1 LTRSATL
8 GTYLRVYT
16 QKFELNYCQLP
27 INNLEY
33 HVSLKRIL
41 KYFVIISFLSLA
53 VSACAPGEKTN
64 PDPEGAQETGDTQ
77 PTVTVGYQG
86 MLNPWKAAIESK
98 RFSQVTGRDIAWRKF
113 NSGSEVITAMA
124 SGDVDLA
131 VAGSSPI
138 ATAMSRGL
146 ELELVWI
153 LEAIEANEALIA
165 RQGSGIKTLQD
176 LKGKTVGVPFAS
188 TTHYHLLFA
197 LEHNNIDTKDLT
209 VLNLQP
215 DAIAASWA
223 QDRIDAAFIWSPV
236 LDQLKANGT
245 VIVSSGELAK
255 LGRPTFDGLIAQQ
268 EFAQKNPEFMAQFI
282 GVIAAADADYRD
294 HADAWTAD
302 APQVQAIAKV
312 TGAKA
317 ADVTQVLSQYAF
329 PDLNQQVSSQWLGGD
344 KDHGA
349 AKALADTSQFLK
361 AEQKISE
368 VLPDYSRYVNASYAQ
383 AALEASAVAATS
395 P

>member
-1 LTRSATL
+1 M
-8 GTYLRVYT
+8 
-16 QKFELNYCQLP
+16 N
-27 INNLEY
+27 
-33 HVSLKRIL
+33 LKRIL
-41 KYFVIISFLSLA
+41 TFLAIISFLSLFLN
-53 VSACAPGEKTN
+53 ACAPSEKDKSDTQ
-64 PDPEGAQETGDTQ
+64 GTGGTSTTQ

-86 MLNPWKAAIESK
+86 MLNPWKAAIENK
-98 RFSQVTGRDIAWRKF
+98 RFAQVTGREITWRKF
-113 NSGSEVITAMA
+113 NSGAEVITAMA

-138 ATAMSRGL
+138 ATGMSRGL

-165 RQGSGIKTLQD
+165 RQGSGIETIQD

-197 LEHNNIDTKDLT
+197 LEHNKIDTKDLKI
-209 VLNLQP
+209 LNLQP

-223 QDRIDAAFIWSPV
+223 QDRIGAAFIWSPV
-236 LDQLKANGT
+236 LDQLKANGK

-268 EFAQKNPEFMAQFI
+268 AFAQQNPEFMAQFI

-294 HADAWTAD
+294 NAAAWTPD
-302 APQVQAIAKV
+302 SPQVQAIAKV

-317 ADVTQVLSQYAF
+317 ADVTQVLSQYQF
-329 PDLNQQVSSQWLGGD
+329 PDLTRQVSSQWLGGG
-344 KDHGA
+344 KNQGA
-349 AKALADTSQFLK
+349 AKALADTAEFLK

-383 AALEASAVAATS
+383 AALAMNPVASAAPAA

>member
-1 LTRSATL
+1 MNFKS
-8 GTYLRVYT
+8 
-16 QKFELNYCQLP
+16 
-27 INNLEY
+27 
-33 HVSLKRIL
+33 IL
-41 KYFVIISFLSLA
+41 KFLVILSFLALYA
-53 VSACAPGEKTN
+53 SACKPSETTA
-64 PDPEGAQETGDTQ
+64 AQS
-77 PTVTVGYQG
+77 PVTVGYQG
-86 MLNPWKAAIESK
+86 MLNPWKAAIENK
-98 RFSQVTGRDIAWRKF
+98 RFSQVTGREIAWRKF

-138 ATAMSRGL
+138 ATGMSRGL

-153 LEAIEANEALIA
+153 LEAIQENEALIA
-165 RQGSGIKTLQD
+165 RKDSGIQTIQD
-176 LKGKTVGVPFAS
+176 LKGKIVGVPFAS

-197 LEHNNIDTKDLT
+197 LEHNQMETKDLT

-223 QDRIDAAFIWSPV
+223 QDRIDAAFVWSPV
-236 LDQLKANGT
+236 LDQLKQDGT
-245 VIVSSGELAK
+245 VILSSGELAK

-268 EFAQKNPEFMAQFI
+268 AFAKQNPEFMAQFI
-282 GVIAAADADYRD
+282 GVIAAADADYREN
-294 HADAWTAD
+294 ATAWTAD
-302 APQVQAIAKV
+302 SPQVQAIAKV

-317 ADVTQVLSQYAF
+317 ADVTQVLSQYEF
-329 PDLNQQVSSQWLGGD
+329 PDLNRQVSSQWLGGG
-344 KDHGA
+344 KDQGA

-368 VLPDYSRYVNASYAQ
+368 VLPDYSVYVNPSYAQ
-383 AALEASAVAATS
+383 AALDASAVATS